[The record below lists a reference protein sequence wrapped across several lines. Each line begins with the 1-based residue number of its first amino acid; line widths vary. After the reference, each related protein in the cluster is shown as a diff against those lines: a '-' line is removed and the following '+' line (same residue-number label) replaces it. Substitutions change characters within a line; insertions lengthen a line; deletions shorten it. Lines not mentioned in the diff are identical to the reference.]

1 MGEIETMMRKSVR
14 AITEEGIQQY
24 KTTKRGDFVLGHAA
38 MVVLAVTQH
47 YWTIEVE
54 AAMEEAGCDG
64 VKAYLEKMLGQMKEL
79 TQLVRTKLT
88 KLQSKTMAALIVME
102 VHCWDASR
110 TQGASH
116 TYSPPHHSP
125 RSSFL
130 YRCTRATSSRS
141 SSPRP
146 SRGRA
151 TSSGCR
157 SCASTG
163 RRARRT
169 SATPTCSCGWCR

>member
-1 MGEIETMMRKSVR
+1 MR

-102 VHCWDASR
+102 VRAGTPQLGSR
-110 TQGASH
+110 PKPHTSHPISPATGA
-116 TYSPPHHSP
+116 
-125 RSSFL
+125 
-130 YRCTRATSSRS
+130 RA
-141 SSPRP
+141 
-146 SRGRA
+146 
-151 TSSGCR
+151 
-157 SCASTG
+157 
-163 RRARRT
+163 
-169 SATPTCSCGWCR
+169 